1 MTDEGDALRQMLAN
15 LGGSDAQDAD
25 LVLMQLERDAAH
37 LLELCAIPHAFNE
50 ILLAVLAP
58 EASQD
63 LRTGF
68 LAELQLLPAI
78 IDNDGDFALHDIV
91 REQMFR
97 RWLAPE
103 RWEEFAAASDR
114 LARYFGALS
123 PLDSADAEANR
134 AISVFHQIEA
144 DTDTGFAAFLALYL
158 RSVSGSGPV
167 QRVRKPC
174 PAHRRVSLGAVSAT
188 ECLVDLL

>member
-78 IDNDGDFALHDIV
+78 IDNDGDFACTTLCVSRCFGAGWHRSAGKNSLLPPTGSPGISV
-91 REQMFR
+91 PFR
-97 RWLAPE
+97 RSTPRTL
-103 RWEEFAAASDR
+103 R
-114 LARYFGALS
+114 LTVR
-123 PLDSADAEANR
+123 SACS
-134 AISVFHQIEA
+134 I
-144 DTDTGFAAFLALYL
+144 
-158 RSVSGSGPV
+158 RSRPTPIRGLPPS
-167 QRVRKPC
+167 
-174 PAHRRVSLGAVSAT
+174 
-188 ECLVDLL
+188 